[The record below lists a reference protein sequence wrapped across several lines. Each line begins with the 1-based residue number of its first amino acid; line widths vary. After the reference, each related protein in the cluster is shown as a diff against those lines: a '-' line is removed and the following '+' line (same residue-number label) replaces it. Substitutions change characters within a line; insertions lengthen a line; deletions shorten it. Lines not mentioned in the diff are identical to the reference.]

1 MIPGFHSLFTRE
13 VAKVGEIGM
22 FVADNA
28 ANLRKC
34 RIYIEQADVLLV
46 DLEGDQLGPK
56 GEITLV
62 QINTYQNEICFLIDI
77 KLLGDQIL
85 RKKDGWLRQALESS
99 TKVFSNWK
107 PSSN

>member
-1 MIPGFHSLFTRE
+1 
-13 VAKVGEIGM
+13 M
-22 FVADNA
+22 FVADKPTS
-28 ANLRKC
+28 LEKC
-34 RIYIEQADVLLV
+34 RVYIEAADVLLM

-85 RKKDGWLRQALESS
+85 RNKNGWLRKALESP
-99 TKVFSNWK
+99 TKVSNFY
-107 PSSN
+107 